1 LESRLKLKPE
11 DPRTLAMLAQIDA
24 NLGQKELA
32 ISEAERAV
40 TLMPVT
46 RDAYDGPLV
55 LQGLAQVY
63 TWSGERDRALDILKQ
78 LLGMP
83 GYISY
88 GYLKADPAWE
98 PLRGDPRFDQLLASM
113 VSKK

>member
-1 LESRLKLKPE
+1 
-11 DPRTLAMLAQIDA
+11 MVAQIDA
-24 NLGQKELA
+24 NLGMKDLA
-32 ISEAERAV
+32 ISGAKRAV
-40 TLMPVT
+40 ALMPVE

-63 TWSGERDRALDILKQ
+63 TWSGERDQALDVLKD

-98 PLRGDPRFDQLLASM
+98 PLRGNARFNELLALIAP
-113 VSKK
+113 KK